1 MKKITKLAGALFL
14 GAGALGLTG
23 CATGFPAQVSRFQA
37 MPAPAGQTYFVVPM
51 DSRLNGSL
59 EFQRFGSYVSQA
71 MAAQG
76 YTPAASP
83 QAASLIVNVGYEVDE
98 GTTEYREDPFYS
110 SRYGYGGLGY
120 GGFGYGGLG
129 YDGFGY
135 DGFGYGGFG
144 RSYRPFYSRYGG
156 FGSPFYYGWDNPY
169 WYGGGGGVRRYTE
182 YKSNLDLDIR
192 RKGDNQSVFEGHA
205 KARSTTDDLNRIVPN
220 LVEAMFTGFPGRN
233 GETIKITVPPPGRTP
248 AQARAY

>member
-1 MKKITKLAGALFL
+1 MKKITKLTGALFL

-37 MPAPAGQTYFVVPM
+37 MPAPAGQTYFIVPM

-59 EFQRFGSYVSQA
+59 EFQRFGGYVSQA

-76 YTPAASP
+76 YAPAASP
-83 QAASLIVNVGYEVDE
+83 QAASLIVNVGYKVDN
-98 GTTEYREDPFYS
+98 GTTEYVEDPFAY
-110 SRYGYGGLGY
+110 SRYGYGGFG
-120 GGFGYGGLG
+120 GGFGYG
-129 YDGFGY
+129 
-135 DGFGYGGFG
+135 
-144 RSYRPFYSRYGG
+144 RHSFYSRYGG
-156 FGSPFYYGWDNPY
+156 FYSPFYYGWDDPF
-169 WYGGGGGVRRYTE
+169 WYGGGGIQRYTE

-233 GETIKITVPPPGRTP
+233 GETIRITVPPPGRAP